1 MKKGLVIL
9 LAGLALALAG
19 DGIVY
24 RLGTRSARQLQSSQ
38 QPELA
43 WLQVEFHLSDAEF
56 QRIAALHEAYLPQCA
71 AMCQRIATQTQA
83 LKSLLAATNQVT
95 PEIEAAIAE
104 SARLRGECQRNMLRH
119 FFEVS
124 RTMPADAGKRYL
136 AWVREREF
144 PDAMGMMGDQ

>member
-1 MKKGLVIL
+1 MKKGLLIL
-9 LAGLALALAG
+9 LAGLLLAVAG
-19 DGIVY
+19 DAIVY
-24 RLGTRSARQLQSSQ
+24 RLGTRSARQLESSE
-38 QPELA
+38 QPELV

-56 QRIAALHEAYLPQCA
+56 QRISSLHEAYLPQCA
-71 AMCQRIATQTQA
+71 AMCQRIAAQTQA
-83 LKSLLAATNQVT
+83 LKSLLAATNQMT

-136 AWVREREF
+136 AWVQEREF
-144 PDAMGMMGDQ
+144 PDTMGMMGDK